1 MKNEFDFANPVV
13 SVECL
18 RNLPPGTYVVAGEA
32 AEEVTRQAVALIIER
47 RNVERREFVSG
58 FVAERIK
65 AGTWPDTD
73 VLRLLMLND
82 LIDAWENR
90 LR

>member
-1 MKNEFDFANPVV
+1 MKVV
-13 SVECL
+13 TEVEEL
-18 RNLPPGTYVVAGEA
+18 RTLPPGRYVLAGEA
-32 AEEVTRQAVALIIER
+32 AAEANRQAVAPIIER
-47 RNVERREFVSG
+47 RNVERREFVSK

-65 AGTWPDTD
+65 AWTWPESDM
-73 VLRLLMLND
+73 LRLVMLNE

>member
-1 MKNEFDFANPVV
+1 MCICTPERRTPFCPQCPTLQRIDSKESENEKYLGA
-13 SVECL
+13 
-18 RNLPPGTYVVAGEA
+18 
-32 AEEVTRQAVALIIER
+32 ER
-47 RNVERREFVSG
+47 RNVERREFVSK

-65 AGTWPDTD
+65 AGTWPESDM
-73 VLRLLMLND
+73 LRLVMLNE

>member
-1 MKNEFDFANPVV
+1 MCICTPERRTPFCPQCPTLQRIDSKESENEKYLGA
-13 SVECL
+13 
-18 RNLPPGTYVVAGEA
+18 
-32 AEEVTRQAVALIIER
+32 ER
-47 RNVERREFVSG
+47 RNVERREFVAN

-65 AGTWPDTD
+65 AGTWPKTD
-73 VLRLLMLND
+73 IQYLVMMNE

>member
-1 MKNEFDFANPVV
+1 MNV
-13 SVECL
+13 STECHKCGGGTGQPKPCGCAVEHWQ
-18 RNLPPGTYVVAGEA
+18 G
-32 AEEVTRQAVALIIER
+32 IER
-47 RNVERREFVSG
+47 RNVERREFVSK

-65 AGTWPDTD
+65 AGTWPESDMLHL
-73 VLRLLMLND
+73 VMLNE

>member
-1 MKNEFDFANPVV
+1 MKVVTDIEEFR
-13 SVECL
+13 S
-18 RNLPPGTYVVAGEA
+18 LPPGRYVLAGEA
-32 AEEVTRQAVALIIER
+32 AAEAARQAVAPIIER
-47 RNVERREFVSG
+47 RNVERREFVSK

-65 AGTWPDTD
+65 AGTWPESDM
-73 VLRLLMLND
+73 LRLVMLNE